1 MPKKKIFVSGCFD
14 MLHSGH
20 IRFLEEAAG
29 YGEVHVGIGSDRTV
43 KELKGRYPVNTQAE
57 RKYML
62 EALRHV
68 KACYINRGSGIMD
81 FLQEL
86 KRVSPDI
93 LVVNEDGNSPAKAQL
108 CERLGMRYIVLK
120 RDPRAHLPA
129 GPPPVCEWNAGFL
142 IVWTLR
148 AAGWTR
154 HLCPDTEPARC

>member
-20 IRFLEEAAG
+20 VRFLEEAAG

-68 KACYINRGSGIMD
+68 KACCINRGSGIMD
-81 FLQEL
+81 FLKEL
-86 KRVSPDI
+86 KRVSPDM
-93 LVVNEDGNSPAKAQL
+93 LVVNEDGNTPAKAQL
-108 CERLGMRYIVLK
+108 CGRLGIRYVVLK
-120 RDPRAHLPA
+120 RDPR
-129 GPPPVCEWNAGFL
+129 
-142 IVWTLR
+142 
-148 AAGWTR
+148 
-154 HLCPDTEPARC
+154 